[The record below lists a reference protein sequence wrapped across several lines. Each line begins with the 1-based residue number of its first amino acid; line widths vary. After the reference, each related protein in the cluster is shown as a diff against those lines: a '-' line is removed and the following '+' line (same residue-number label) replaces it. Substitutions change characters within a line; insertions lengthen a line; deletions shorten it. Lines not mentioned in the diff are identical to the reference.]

1 VVSLLDRGS
10 GGYSW
15 VAATTG
21 SQTAAAYQLATQSP
35 VMAIGGFTGS
45 DASPTLAQFQADV
58 AAGRIHYYLSGGGGG
73 GGAGR
78 DGQGSAGQI
87 ASWVA
92 ANYTAT
98 TVDGVTVYDL
108 TT

>member
-1 VVSLLDRGS
+1 VVSLLERGS
-10 GGYSW
+10 AGYTW

-21 SQTAAAYQLATQSP
+21 SQTAATYQLATQSP

-58 AAGRIHYYLSGGGGG
+58 AAGRVHYYLGGGGG
-73 GGAGR
+73 GGQ
-78 DGQGSAGQI
+78 DGQGSAAQI

-92 ANYTAT
+92 ANYAAT
-98 TVDGVTVYDL
+98 TLDGVTVYDL